1 MKQAD
6 VKYKNGLD
14 ELSII
19 FKEVDT
25 PIVYKLDNNVSLEF
39 DDDMLCSIVLP
50 NFQQMMGRPIENKTT
65 FSLSNLELIDEL
77 MIITINVNGDF
88 NMNVKVDISSL
99 K

>member
-6 VKYKNGLD
+6 VKYKSGID
-14 ELSII
+14 ELRII
-19 FKEVDT
+19 FEEVDV
-25 PIVYKLDNNVSLEF
+25 PIVYKLDNNVILEF
-39 DDDMLCSIVLP
+39 NNNELCSIILP
-50 NFQQMMGRPIENKTT
+50 NFQQMMGRPIEDKAS

-77 MIITINVNGDF
+77 MIIGIDVNGDF